1 MKLALGLSLNGWP
14 TALKF
19 GAFTHG
25 TTPPTNNP
33 AASSGQHA
41 LISTV
46 NVI

>member
-1 MKLALGLSLNGWP
+1 MKLALGFAPNGWP

-33 AASSGQHA
+33 AASSDQHA
-41 LISTV
+41 LINNV

>member
-1 MKLALGLSLNGWP
+1 MKLALGFALHSWP

-33 AASSGQHA
+33 AARGGQHA
-41 LISTV
+41 LINTV
-46 NVI
+46 HVI